1 MNKLAS
7 ILCLLLL
14 FQINAQ
20 GDFDYKK
27 FTNVMC
33 TPEFHGRGYV
43 GGGDSIAAAYIA
55 KNYAM
60 MGITPVSNNYYQPFS
75 LSVNTFPDSCG
86 IFFSGQKL
94 IPGQD
99 FIVTASS
106 SGTCTNPPCRPTLFY
121 SKFVSG
127 EEFLKSI
134 TTGDIKEFKLK
145 ENDILIVKN
154 LNYSL
159 DSSRKIS
166 YLISQYAQFKPVIE
180 LVNKKFTW
188 SVSSMVN
195 GSTHLQVQASA
206 LFNQT
211 DGIEISINIR
221 NQFLKAH
228 KARNVIGVI
237 ESRKKAKSTI
247 MLTAHYDHLGRL
259 GSETF
264 FPGGNDNASGVAMM
278 LSVAEKFKIKPLKN
292 TQLMIVAFAG
302 EEIGLLGSKYL
313 SEHPIIPLD
322 NIKFQLNMDIMGS
335 GEKGITAVNGRIFK
349 KEFKKL
355 QKLNKKMAA
364 VLTVKARGKAANSDH
379 HHFTEKG
386 VPGFFIYT
394 MGNNQNYHDVYDTYE
409 ALSFSSFEGLSS
421 LFEKFIRKL

>member
-1 MNKLAS
+1 MNKYVY
-7 ILCLLLL
+7 ILCLISFCQL
-14 FQINAQ
+14 NAQ
-20 GDFDYKK
+20 GDFDYKR
-27 FTNVMC
+27 FTKAMC
-33 TPEFHGRGYV
+33 APEFHGRGYV

-55 KNYAM
+55 RSYAQ
-60 MGITPVSNNYYQPFS
+60 MGIAPISDNYFQPFS
-75 LSVNTFPDSCG
+75 FSVNTFPDSCDV
-86 IFFSGQKL
+86 FFSGQKL

-99 FIVTASS
+99 YVATAAS
-106 SGTCTNPPCRPTLFY
+106 SGTCTKSPCNPTFFY

-127 EEFLKSI
+127 EEFLEII
-134 TTGDIKEFKLK
+134 TKGDISGFDLK

-159 DSSRKIS
+159 DKSRNIS
-166 YLISQYAQFKPVIE
+166 YLISQYAQFKPIIE
-180 LVNKKFTW
+180 LINKKFTW
-188 SVSSMVN
+188 SVSPIAH
-195 GSTHLQVQASA
+195 GSTHLQIQSSS
-206 LFNQT
+206 LLNQT
-211 DGIEISINIR
+211 NGQEISINIH
-221 NQFLKAH
+221 NQFIKNH
-228 KARNVIGVI
+228 KARNVIGII
-237 ESRKKAKSTI
+237 EARKKAKATI

-278 LSVAEKFKIKPLKN
+278 LSVAEKFKNKPLRN
-292 TQLMIVAFAG
+292 INLMVVAFAG
-302 EEIGLLGSKYL
+302 EEIGLLGSKHL
-313 SEHPIIPLD
+313 SEHPVIPLD
-322 NIKFQLNMDIMGS
+322 KIKFQLNMDIMGS
-335 GEKGITAVNGRIFK
+335 GEKGITAVNGKIFK